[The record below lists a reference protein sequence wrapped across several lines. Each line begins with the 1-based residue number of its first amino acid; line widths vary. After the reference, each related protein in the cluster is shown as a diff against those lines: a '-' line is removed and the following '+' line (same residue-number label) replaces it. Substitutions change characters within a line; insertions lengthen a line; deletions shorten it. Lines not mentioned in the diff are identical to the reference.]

1 MTMEE
6 KLLNNLGA
14 LCNMVRRIA
23 VEAGDITLQYFDDA
37 GYHGAD
43 AKADGS
49 PVTLADQEAEKYI
62 EAELLKILPS
72 VPMIGEE
79 SVSEGRKTDLSG
91 HEYFWLVDPLDGTK
105 QFISGKGDY
114 TVNIGLIKGKDP
126 VMGVVYAP
134 VPGELYAGHGP
145 GTAIRWMDDSEK
157 ERPISVRSYPTEGVT
172 VVASAAHGNEERLQG
187 FLGQYKVNKLLKR
200 GSSLKICL
208 IAAGKA
214 DIYPRFGPTC
224 EWDTAA
230 ADAVLRSAGGMV
242 CTLDGTPFEY
252 GGSGPKFLNPEFVA
266 AGPDVFPFPEGA

>member
-1 MTMEE
+1 MEE

-23 VEAGDITLQYFDDA
+23 VEAGEITLQYFDDA
-37 GYHGAD
+37 GYQGAD
-43 AKADGS
+43 AKSDGS

-79 SVSEGRKTDLSG
+79 SVSEGRKTDLSA

-114 TVNIGLIKGKDP
+114 TVNIALIKGKDP

-145 GTAIRWMDDSEK
+145 GSAIRWMDDSEK
-157 ERPISVRSYPTEGVT
+157 ERSISVRPYPPEGLT
-172 VVASAAHGNEERLQG
+172 VVASASHGNVERLQG
-187 FLGQYKVNKLLKR
+187 FLEQYKVNKLLKR

-230 ADAVLRSAGGMV
+230 ADAVLRAAGGMV
-242 CTLDGTPFEY
+242 CSLDGKAFEY
-252 GGSGPKFLNPEFVA
+252 GGSDPQFLNPEFVA
-266 AGPDVFPFPEGA
+266 AGPDVFPFPDEE